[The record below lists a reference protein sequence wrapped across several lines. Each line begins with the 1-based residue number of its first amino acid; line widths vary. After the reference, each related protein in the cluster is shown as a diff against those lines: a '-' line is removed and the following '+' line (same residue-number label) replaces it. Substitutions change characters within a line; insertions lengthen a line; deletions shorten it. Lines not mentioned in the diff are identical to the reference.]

1 MNFDSLIVKNR
12 LDKNLNVHS
21 HQLPIFATSSFDF
34 EDITQGIE
42 VFAGNEKAH
51 FYSRYGNPT
60 IESVADKI
68 AAMEAFGLANTEAKA
83 VMVSSG
89 MSAISTALL
98 ATLKAGDA
106 LLTQGNLYG
115 GTTEMFTKIIAPL
128 GILPIFID
136 LTDDIAIKNALAAH
150 QNIRAIFLETPSNP
164 SLVCYDIAEIA
175 EMAHGNGAILIVDNT
190 FCTPYLQQPFAFGAD
205 LIIHS
210 TTKYLN
216 GHGTATAGVVVG
228 RDAETM
234 RRVWQ
239 TMKLLGTNCNP
250 FDAWLTA
257 VGMQTLVL
265 RMDKHCSNANE
276 LAQYLLTK
284 SEVLAVN
291 HPSLTQHGTHDI
303 ARKQMKNF
311 GGMLS
316 FELRGGYDAAL
327 RFMKRLEFCA
337 FAPTCGDVDTLV
349 MHPASMSHVN
359 IDKKIREANG
369 LTDGLIRISV
379 GIENI
384 ADIIKDLER
393 GFGV

>member
-1 MNFDSLIVKNR
+1 MRRFTETGP
-12 LDKNLNVHS
+12 
-21 HQLPIFATSSFDF
+21 LPTLFTTTYATPP
-34 EDITQGIE
+34 T
-42 VFAGNEKAH
+42 FAGNEKAH

-68 AAMEAFGLANTEAKA
+68 AAMESFDIANIESKA

-115 GTTEMFTKIIAPL
+115 GTTEMFTKVIAPL

-136 LTDDIAIKNALAAH
+136 LSDDTAIKNALAAH
-150 QNIRAIFLETPSNP
+150 KNIRAIFLETPSNP
-164 SLVCYDIAEIA
+164 SLVCYDIAKIA
-175 EMAHGNGAILIVDNT
+175 AMAHENCAILIVDNT
-190 FCTPYLQQPFAFGAD
+190 FCTPYLQQPFTFGAD

-234 RRVWQ
+234 QRVWQ

-257 VGMQTLVL
+257 IGMQTLVL

-276 LAQYLLTK
+276 LAQYLLAK
-284 SEVLAVN
+284 NEVAAVN
-291 HPSLTQHGTHDI
+291 HPSLTQHGTHLI

-327 RFMKRLEFCA
+327 HFMKRLEFCA

-359 IDKKIREANG
+359 IDRKIREANG

-384 ADIIKDLER
+384 VDIIKDLER
-393 GFGV
+393 GFGA